1 MTEDELFP
9 SSGLVI
15 QELDPSAEVAVKEI
29 LIEAGIDIQ
38 GQRLQQWTTEDE
50 NFCIKTYNEETGAW
64 EMDESLVGIISV
76 SDDSEGQVYLVLSK
90 ENITTFNDEDTA
102 LTLELGDSFTNSY
115 DEETNTLII
124 EGGNTL

>member
-76 SDDSEGQVYLVLSK
+76 SDNSEGQVYLVLSK